1 MKARR
6 VPVSDSDLAKVGPA
20 LKRAAARAK
29 RLAVQ
34 SGTPLYVWKA
44 GRVVDLKMSSLPGRI
59 PFASASLAIGNQGV
73 HLKQSDRCSVKK
85 REWNQSGRQ
94 RALCD
99 RKTGPEPF
107 S

>member
-1 MKARR
+1 MKAKR

-44 GRVVDLKMSSLPGRI
+44 GRVVDLNEQ
-59 PFASASLAIGNQGV
+59 AAEAYTV
-73 HLKQSDRCSVKK
+73 
-85 REWNQSGRQ
+85 RE
-94 RALCD
+94 
-99 RKTGPEPF
+99 RK
-107 S
+107 SRYR